1 MTRAVYLGGRVY
13 TLHFSLRS
21 ILHTQEIAALS
32 LTDLWKKGA
41 AGLSLLLFC
50 ALRDHHPA
58 ITPRTAAAL
67 VTAAAHED
75 TLPALT
81 DALFSC
87 YAASALADASITQE
101 DASRLLLSAAQ
112 AGYPQPDTL
121 LSLSPCEISRAL
133 DAFTAGTQRQMRL
146 IDLQAYLTGAYLL
159 RALRGRYPAAP
170 DCIRPAAMTD
180 QQMKSA
186 LRAFAERS
194 THEHS

>member
-1 MTRAVYLGGRVY
+1 MTRAIYLSGRVY
-13 TLHFSLRS
+13 TLHFSLKA
-21 ILHTQEIAALS
+21 ILHTQEIAAVPLPE
-32 LTDLWKKGA
+32 LWKKGA
-41 AGLSLLLFC
+41 AGLSLLLYC
-50 ALRDHHPA
+50 ALRDHHPS

-81 DALFSC
+81 DALLAC
-87 YAASALADASITQE
+87 YTASALSDAPITQE
-101 DASRLLLSAAQ
+101 DASRLLTAAAQ

-121 LSLSPCEISRAL
+121 LSLSPREISRAL
-133 DAFTAGTQRQMRL
+133 DAFTADTQRQMRL
-146 IDLQAYLTGAYLL
+146 IDLQAYLTGAYML
-159 RALRGRYPAAP
+159 RALRGRYPTAP

-180 QQMKSA
+180 QQIKSA